1 MPISGK
7 QMLKSYRKSG
17 WVILRHKGSHV
28 QVAIITIEGKTEH
41 ETIPMHKELKKG
53 MEKFL
58 LKRLKEVK

>member
-1 MPISGK
+1 
-7 QMLKSYRKSG
+7 MLKSYRKSG

-28 QVAIITIEGKTEH
+28 QVAITTIEGKTEH

-58 LKRLKEVK
+58 LKRLREVK